1 MKIFSICFFI
11 CLLLTSGIATA
22 QDKKVFDNVGVY
34 FGPHIPVSSLFDNEG
49 KAKYGGYTIEIG
61 SKANIIEKKMY
72 VFLGAGYGTLNYD
85 YYLEDMIFGIDR
97 PFNNLTAKRF
107 DLSINGRYN
116 VLKND
121 GRNLLLFHI
130 GLNAIFHFYE
140 KIYDTETLILR
151 LDNFRFV
158 NLNLPVGFSYERLVS
173 ENISI
178 SVGVESFLWI
188 NLYTPYKDY
197 IGVINSDYLYGS
209 SYPDFG
215 FKLGLIYNFKNN

>member
-1 MKIFSICFFI
+1 
-11 CLLLTSGIATA
+11 
-22 QDKKVFDNVGVY
+22 
-34 FGPHIPVSSLFDNEG
+34 
-49 KAKYGGYTIEIG
+49 
-61 SKANIIEKKMY
+61 

-130 GLNAIFHFYE
+130 GLNAIYHFYE
-140 KIYDTETLILR
+140 KIYDTETLILN

-158 NLNLPVGFSYERLVS
+158 NLNLPVGFSYERIVS

-178 SVGVESFLWI
+178 SIGVESFLWI
-188 NLYTPYKDY
+188 NLYTTNKNYV
-197 IGVINSDYLYGS
+197 GVINSEYLYGS
-209 SYPDFG
+209 SYRDFG
-215 FKLGLIYNFKNN
+215 FKLGVNYKF